1 MQLFIKNFLDQEQT
15 FSNKDLNDIM
25 KIVKSLEDSGLL
37 IKGVSG
43 TVGNEL
49 KEQKGEFLSMLA
61 TTLASSLLGNMFS
74 GKGVIRASKG
84 TITAGTD
91 F

>member
-61 TTLASSLLGNMFS
+61 TSLLGNMFS